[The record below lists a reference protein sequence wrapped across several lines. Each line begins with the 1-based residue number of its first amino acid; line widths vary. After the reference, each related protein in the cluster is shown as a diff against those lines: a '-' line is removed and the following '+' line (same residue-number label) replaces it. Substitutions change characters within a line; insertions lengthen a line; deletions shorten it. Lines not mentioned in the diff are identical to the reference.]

1 MEPATA
7 LALAADSLKVLKE
20 IIKFCQECKEA
31 YKDLPL
37 LILLIEF
44 ECNTWNALLARLET
58 RLKTSNPLGPS
69 LDLAPF
75 RVLEKVRDC
84 IYRLQAFVSAKAL
97 QDGSD
102 IKTRIKQALKWTVL
116 EKRKVHGILDELDPI
131 KRNFYLALDV
141 DTNFGVGELQKQ
153 IQHVEKT
160 IIGQSRQIQA
170 MNRIKPHDIIPTET
184 HRQKKALR
192 VDETCDWIIESELWQ
207 DWLQGGSESCCRFLF
222 IHGIAGSGKTI
233 LASALIDELLHNLG
247 KRTVE
252 ERQAHVKGFS
262 YYYCSHEHNVDE
274 KRPFL
279 RWIIYDLCRQLG
291 DYVPESLADIADA
304 SEIPDEVLLKCFL
317 AISKQFK
324 ERVYLVVDAVDE
336 CRSPRAGFLEVLTTI
351 GASQSYKHVSLLVT
365 GRLEPDINRAI
376 GSALEDKHK
385 LPLQTTSPLKRTSH
399 QTTPESSKRRR
410 FDPALTSAQNGE
422 GSGLPRLLQ
431 EPVSPSPRTP
441 DQDSG
446 QSDTEPENMNLDADE
461 KLDEKPQP
469 LLTIPASLRNGC
481 TKLDM
486 DNIYV
491 RQAIELYV
499 HKQLEDIGF
508 WRTWGEKGAF
518 TLEIKKKLAEKARGM
533 FRLASCQIEM
543 LRNGS
548 LYDDKAVREAVNT
561 MPDTIFDMYKGLV
574 VKWVPG
580 ANAQNHVARN
590 ALALICSSTSE
601 IPCAE
606 VLVEAARLDVSSNT
620 SLIKF
625 TLKNLRDLLGC
636 LIKITAMERK
646 PESVFQ
652 RNEDDVI
659 FKQVLPAHY
668 TVKEFVYDKTTAA
681 DPRVGYFAQTKA
693 SNLILELQIVW
704 AGLTHWGQHRP
715 ANNRKTPTRFEEY
728 CLKMTDKSLR
738 LHRPAISEEKS
749 IYEHVF
755 PCLGWSSPHFSQVGR
770 TRRAFPT
777 WLQINQ
783 QVVYQK
789 DGSPSN
795 ENTSILVSLLLL
807 DWPELAKKLLS
818 TLAPK
823 ERKAVLKDEF
833 SLERR
838 PQKDFAT
845 TSDLA
850 IQPQTNILKAC
861 VALRK
866 VSFLQALIDCGA
878 DFLGEP
884 GIIYYPL
891 ELHCGTDPVASE
903 EFSTTDS
910 LLKSLLDAGADPCPR
925 GYLFTPLQHIV
936 TFLEEPWVHT
946 LVYRL
951 QYRNGNINMV
961 GTPGGRDPYC
971 KDDGNDEEEY
981 WWYTQHPLKIC
992 RCVIP
997 GWGKD
1002 AGEDE
1007 VDQARIQIDLLLRTF
1022 GAFETDKKQPRSSRG
1037 AGLVVNISDDEDDAL
1052 A

>member
-1 MEPATA
+1 MDPVTAIA
-7 LALAADSLKVLKE
+7 LASDSLKILE

-37 LILLIEF
+37 VISLIEF
-44 ECNTWNALLARLET
+44 ECNTWNALLARLEN
-58 RLKTSNPLGPS
+58 RLKTNNPLGPS

-84 IYRLQAFVSAKAL
+84 ISQLQAFIRAKAL

-102 IKTRIKQALKWTVL
+102 VKTRIKQALKWTMI
-116 EKRKVHGILDELDPI
+116 EKGK
-131 KRNFYLALDV
+131 FQ
-141 DTNFGVGELQKQ
+141 FGEMRKQ
-153 IQHVEKT
+153 IQQVEKT
-160 IIGQSRQIQA
+160 IIGQSLQIQA
-170 MNRIKPHDIIPTET
+170 MNRIKPRDIIPTET

-192 VDETCDWIIESELWQ
+192 IGETCDWIIESELWQ

-247 KRTVE
+247 KRTLE
-252 ERQAHVKGFS
+252 ERQAHLKGFS
-262 YYYCSHEHNVDE
+262 YYYCSHEHDADE

-291 DYVPESLADIADA
+291 DYVPESLAGVADA

-351 GASQSYKHVSLLVT
+351 GASPSYKHVSLLIT

-399 QTTPESSKRRR
+399 QTAPESSKRRR
-410 FDPALTSAQNGE
+410 FDPTLTSAQKGE
-422 GSGLPRLLQ
+422 GSGLPHLLQ
-431 EPVSPSPRTP
+431 EPVLPSPRTP
-441 DQDSG
+441 DQDRG
-446 QSDTEPENMNLDADE
+446 QSDTEPDDMDLDADE
-461 KLDEKPQP
+461 SPQP
-469 LLTIPASLRNGC
+469 LLTIPASLRSGC

-491 RQAIELYV
+491 RQAIEIYV
-499 HKQLEDIGF
+499 HKELGNIGF

-533 FRLASCQIEM
+533 QVFRLASCQIEM
-543 LRNGS
+543 LRNGP
-548 LYDDKAVREAVNT
+548 LYDDKAVREVVNT

-574 VKWVPG
+574 MKWVPG
-580 ANAQNHVARN
+580 TNAPNHVARN

-636 LIKITAMERK
+636 LIKTTGMKRK

-652 RNEDDVI
+652 RNEDDVT

-715 ANNRKTPTRFEEY
+715 ANNTKTPTRFEEY

-738 LHRPAISEEKS
+738 LHRAAISEEKS

-783 QVVYQK
+783 TNVYQK

-845 TSDLA
+845 TSDLV
-850 IQPQTNILKAC
+850 IQPQTTILRAC

-891 ELHCGTDPVASE
+891 ELHGGNDPIVPD

-910 LLKSLLDAGADPCPR
+910 LLKSLLDAGADPCP
-925 GYLFTPLQHIV
+925 LH
-936 TFLEEPWVHT
+936 
-946 LVYRL
+946 RL

-961 GTPGGRDPYC
+961 GTPGGKDPYSN
-971 KDDGNDEEEY
+971 DDENDEKEAQ
-981 WWYTQHPLKIC
+981 WWYTQNPLKIC
-992 RCVIP
+992 RSVLP
-997 GWGKD
+997 GWAKD
-1002 AGEDE
+1002 PGEDE

-1022 GAFETDKKQPRSSRG
+1022 GVFETDKMQPRSLRG

>member
-1 MEPATA
+1 MDPVTAIA
-7 LALAADSLKVLKE
+7 LASHSLKILEE

-31 YKDLPL
+31 YEDLPL
-37 LILLIEF
+37 VISLIEF
-44 ECNTWNALLARLET
+44 ECNTWNALLARLEN
-58 RLKTSNPLGPS
+58 RLKTNNPLGPC

-75 RVLEKVRDC
+75 RVLEKVRDS
-84 IYRLQAFVSAKAL
+84 ISRLQAFISAKSL
-97 QDGSD
+97 QDDSD
-102 IKTRIKQALKWTVL
+102 ITTRIKQAWKWTPI
-116 EKRKVHGILDELDPI
+116 EKRKVKAIIDELSPI
-131 KRNFYLALDV
+131 KSNFYLALDV
-141 DTNFGVGELQKQ
+141 DTNLSVGELQKQ

-160 IIGQSRQIQA
+160 IVGQSLQIQP
-170 MNRIKPHDIIPTET
+170 MNKIKPQDIIPTET

-192 VDETCDWIIESELWQ
+192 IDETCDWIIESELWQ

-247 KRTVE
+247 KRTLE
-252 ERQAHVKGFS
+252 ERQAHLKGFS
-262 YYYCSHEHNVDE
+262 YYYCSHEHDVDE

-291 DYVPESLADIADA
+291 DYVPESLAGVADA
-304 SEIPDEVLLKCFL
+304 SEVPDEVLLKCFL

-351 GASQSYKHVSLLVT
+351 GASPSYKHVSLLIT
-365 GRLEPDINRAI
+365 GRLEPDINRAV

-399 QTTPESSKRRR
+399 QMTPESSKRRR
-410 FDPALTSAQNGE
+410 FDPTLTSAQKRE
-422 GSGLPRLLQ
+422 GSGLPHLLQ
-431 EPVSPSPRTP
+431 EPVLPSPRTP
-441 DQDSG
+441 DQG
-446 QSDTEPENMNLDADE
+446 HE
-461 KLDEKPQP
+461 
-469 LLTIPASLRNGC
+469 I
-481 TKLDM
+481 
-486 DNIYV
+486 
-491 RQAIELYV
+491 YV
-499 HKQLEDIGF
+499 HKELGNIGF

-543 LRNGS
+543 LRNGP

-574 VKWVPG
+574 MKWVPG
-580 ANAQNHVARN
+580 ANAPNHVARN

-620 SLIKF
+620 SLIRF

-636 LIKITAMERK
+636 LIKITEMKRK
-646 PESVFQ
+646 PESAFQ
-652 RNEDDVI
+652 RNEDDVT
-659 FKQVLPAHY
+659 FKEVLPAHC

-693 SNLILELQIVW
+693 SNLILELQVVW
-704 AGLTHWGQHRP
+704 AGLTHWGQHCP
-715 ANNRKTPTRFEEY
+715 ANNTKTPTRFEEY

-738 LHRPAISEEKS
+738 LHRAAIAEEKS

-777 WLQINQ
+777 WFQINQ
-783 QVVYQK
+783 TNVYQK

-845 TSDLA
+845 TSDLV
-850 IQPQTNILKAC
+850 IQPQTTILRAC

-866 VSFLQALIDCGA
+866 VSFLQALVDCGA

-891 ELHCGTDPVASE
+891 ELHGGNDPIAPD

-936 TFLEEPWVHT
+936 TYLEEPWVHT
-946 LVYRL
+946 LVHRL

-961 GTPGGRDPYC
+961 GTPGGKDPYSN
-971 KDDGNDEEEY
+971 DDENDEKEAY
-981 WWYTQHPLKIC
+981 WWYTQNPLKIC
-992 RCVIP
+992 RTVIP
-997 GWGKD
+997 GWAKD

-1022 GAFETDKKQPRSSRG
+1022 GAFETDKRQPRSSRG
-1037 AGLVVNISDDEDDAL
+1037 AGLVVNISDDKEDAL